1 MDWSPERIEN
11 FRKAN
16 GLTRKALGQLVGVTV
31 TTVYQWERGLR
42 NPSRT
47 TQILLSRIEEEVKT
61 KKGKEGMEPWGS
73 GKRKKSW

>member
-1 MDWSPERIEN
+1 MDWTPDRIED

-16 GLTRKALGQLVGVTV
+16 GLTRKALGQLAGVTV

-47 TQILLSRIEEEVKT
+47 TQILLSRIEEEMKT
-61 KKGKEGMEPWGS
+61 KKGKE
-73 GKRKKSW
+73 

>member
-1 MDWSPERIEN
+1 MDWTPERIEK

-16 GLTRKALGQLVGVTV
+16 GLTRKALGRLVGVTV

-47 TQILLSRIEEEVKT
+47 TQILLSKIEEEIKT
-61 KKGKEGMEPWGS
+61 KKGKEGKKSWGS
-73 GKRKKSW
+73 GKRKKAG

>member
-1 MDWSPERIEN
+1 MGWTPDRIEK

-16 GLTRKALGQLVGVTV
+16 GLTRKTLAQLVGVTV

-47 TQILLSRIEEEVKT
+47 TQILLSRIEEEMKT
-61 KKGKEGMEPWGS
+61 KKRKEEMKPWGS
-73 GKRKKSW
+73 RKRKKAG